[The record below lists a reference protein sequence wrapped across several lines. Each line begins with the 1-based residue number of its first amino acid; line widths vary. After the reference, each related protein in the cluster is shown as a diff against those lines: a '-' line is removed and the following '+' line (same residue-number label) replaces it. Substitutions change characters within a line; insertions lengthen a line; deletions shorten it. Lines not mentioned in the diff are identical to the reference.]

1 MLRQTYD
8 ADKLVRC
15 RVGLEDIAGFSFRI
29 GKIKNLVEST
39 ARGSA
44 EVKKSPNFG
53 EDCIIGETARI
64 GAKP

>member
-1 MLRQTYD
+1 
-8 ADKLVRC
+8 
-15 RVGLEDIAGFSFRI
+15 
-29 GKIKNLVEST
+29 VEST

>member
-1 MLRQTYD
+1 MPSWIRHRRF
-8 ADKLVRC
+8 KFKNWEEV
-15 RVGLEDIAGFSFRI
+15 
-29 GKIKNLVEST
+29 KNLVEST

-44 EVKKSPNFG
+44 EVKKSPYFG

>member
-1 MLRQTYD
+1 MLTSWLGAELDRRFQF
-8 ADKLVRC
+8 KNWEEV
-15 RVGLEDIAGFSFRI
+15 
-29 GKIKNLVEST
+29 KNLVEST

>member
-15 RVGLEDIAGFSFRI
+15 RVGLDIAGFSLRI

>member
-1 MLRQTYD
+1 LRQTYD

-15 RVGLEDIAGFSFRI
+15 RVGLDIAGFSLRI

>member
-1 MLRQTYD
+1 MRQTYD

-15 RVGLEDIAGFSFRI
+15 RVGLDIAGFSLRI